1 MRHDI
6 YTLPQ
11 ITLVGGQ
18 SETIQWRVFDRDG
31 EPYDASGISGRFAVV
46 DYSHQAVTTPLLTAN
61 ITFVNDSEMG
71 VNNVAQITLSS
82 SDTLALYGKYIYQI
96 TLKDSLGSAE
106 IPNQGIMFIA
116 HNIDQGYLS

>member
-18 SETIQWRVFDRDG
+18 SEQIRWRIFDLNGD
-31 EPYDASGISGRFAVV
+31 PYDATGISGRFAIV
-46 DYSHQAVTTPLLTAN
+46 DYSNQDVATPLLTLN
-61 ITFVNDSEMG
+61 ITFVTDSETG

-82 SDTLALYGKYIYQI
+82 ADTLNLYGKYIYQI
-96 TLKDSLGSAE
+96 TLKSSFGDVQ

-116 HNIDQGYLS
+116 HNIDKGYLS